1 MAVGEEATCGCWRV
15 VGRSQPWAERGVHQ
29 LGGLDYGCL
38 QVDVHSAAQMWWQN
52 AGEIRRLVLVL
63 LPAVVWWWVL
73 VGSDF

>member
-1 MAVGEEATCGCWRV
+1 MWVLAGGGHKSAL
-15 VGRSQPWAERGVHQ
+15 ERGGSFTSE
-29 LGGLDYGCL
+29 GGLDYGCL

-73 VGSDF
+73 VGSERAGW